1 MWCPEHSVD
10 YLQPGLVTVWS
21 MLWPKMAAEDFEAVA
36 KIGDIVYVL
45 ALQLLLSEIL
55 NKLERK
61 LHAGGETALGHF
73 RQQEVCTVG
82 QGVEQSCHCSGCQ
95 LVRLLK
101 LFLNQAEP
109 FLVSKLV
116 DQVAE
121 PAVLL
126 SVVGVWCVWS
136 LRILRPGETNYG
148 TE

>member
-1 MWCPEHSVD
+1 MWRPEHSVD
-10 YLQPGLVTVWS
+10 DLQPRLVAVWS
-21 MLWPKMAAEDFEAVA
+21 MLWPKMAAEHFEAVA

-45 ALQLLLSEIL
+45 ALQLLLTEIL

-73 RQQEVCTVG
+73 RQEEVCTVG
-82 QGVEQSCHCSGCQ
+82 EGVEKSCHCSRRQ

-101 LFLNQAEP
+101 LLLHQAEP
-109 FLVSKLV
+109 LLVPKLV

-126 SVVGVWCVWS
+126 SVVGVWCLWS
-136 LRILRPGETNYG
+136 LRILRPGENYYG
-148 TE
+148 AE